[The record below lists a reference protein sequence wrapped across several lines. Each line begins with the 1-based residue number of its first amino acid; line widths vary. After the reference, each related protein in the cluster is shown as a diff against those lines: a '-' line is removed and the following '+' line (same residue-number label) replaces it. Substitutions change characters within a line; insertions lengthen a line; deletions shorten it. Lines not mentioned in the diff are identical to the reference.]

1 MASVLRTRAL
11 GICFLA
17 LVVGGV
23 WMTYAVFTQK
33 FTDFDRVTLETTSVG
48 LQLPDRA
55 DVKVRGVI
63 VGEVLKQ
70 QATGGG
76 AKLTLGIKPDEID
89 TIPANVTGSIL
100 PKTLFGEKYVS
111 LVVPD
116 EPKPT
121 AIKPGATIARTAVA
135 TELDSVLSDLYP
147 LLRAV
152 QPADLNMTLNALAT
166 ALEGRGEE
174 LGSTIETAD
183 AYLKRLNPQIP
194 ALVED
199 LKKSVTVADTY
210 NSVIPELSSILRNT
224 ITTTGTLED
233 NSAQLHALL
242 TNVTT
247 VSGTAREFLATNENN
262 LIRLADI
269 NDGLLK
275 TAARYS
281 TEFPCLLGGLE
292 NLGKREADAFRNY
305 TLHIVLE
312 TLPQEPRRYTPADQP
327 HYGEDRGPACGH
339 LPSPPWSQKN
349 PLSVVPS
356 VNDGVSGPVRRAPL
370 GADFFR
376 NGFGYA
382 GSPAE
387 SEVYDQLLAPG
398 LGVAPTQVPDL
409 GGLLVGPMAR
419 GATVGL
425 APASGTD
432 AGTEGSAR

>member
-1 MASVLRTRAL
+1 MRGSFLGTLRLRAL

-23 WMTYAVFTQK
+23 WLTYAVFTQK
-33 FTDFDRVTLETTSVG
+33 FSHFDEVTLETSRVG
-48 LQLPDRA
+48 LQLPTRA

-63 VGEVLKQ
+63 VGQVLKQ
-70 QATGGG
+70 EASSDG
-76 AKLTLGIKPDEID
+76 ARLTLGIRPDAIG
-89 TIPANVTGSIL
+89 TIPRNVTGSIL

-116 EPKPT
+116 QPARA
-121 AIKPGATIARTAVA
+121 AIRPGTVITRTAVS
-135 TELDSVLSDLYP
+135 TEVDTVLSDLYP

-166 ALEGRGEE
+166 ALEGRGEQI
-174 LGSTIETAD
+174 GTTIETAD
-183 AYLKRLNPQIP
+183 AYLKRLNPEIP
-194 ALVED
+194 ALVAD

-210 NSVIPELSSILRNT
+210 TSIIPELGSILRDT

-233 NSAQLHALL
+233 NSSQLHALL

-247 VSGTAREFLATNENN
+247 VSGTARDFLATNEDN
-262 LIRLADI
+262 LIRLADV

-281 TEFPCLLGGLE
+281 TEYPCLLGGLQ
-292 NLGKREADAFRNY
+292 NLGEREASAFRNF

-312 TLPQEPRRYTPADQP
+312 LLPQQPRKYTPADKP
-327 HYGEDRGPACGH
+327 HFGEDRGPACGH
-339 LPSPPWSQKN
+339 LPSPPWNQKN
-349 PLSVVPS
+349 PLTVVPS
-356 VNDGVSGPVRRAPL
+356 MNDGVSAPVRRAPV
-370 GADFFR
+370 GQEAFR

-387 SEVYDQLLAPG
+387 TGVLDQLLAPG
-398 LGVAPTQVPDL
+398 LGVSAHDVPDL

-419 GATVGL
+419 GATVGYQ
-425 APASGTD
+425 
-432 AGTEGSAR
+432 TEGSTP

>member
-1 MASVLRTRAL
+1 MRDTLRLRAL
-11 GICFLA
+11 GVCFLA

-23 WMTYAVFTQK
+23 WLTYAVFTQK
-33 FTDFDRVTLETTSVG
+33 FTHFDKVTLETSSVG

-63 VGEVLKQ
+63 VGQVLSQ
-70 QATGGG
+70 RATGDG
-76 AKLTLGIKPDEID
+76 AKLVLGIKPGEIG

-116 EPKPT
+116 QPEAT
-121 AIKPGATIARTAVA
+121 AIRPGAVITRTAVA

-166 ALEGRGEE
+166 ALEGRGAE
-174 LGSTIETAD
+174 LGTTIETAD

-199 LKKSVTVADTY
+199 LKKTTTVADTY
-210 NSVIPELSSILRNT
+210 NSVIPELSSILRDT
-224 ITTTGTLED
+224 VTTTGTLKD

-242 TNVTT
+242 TNVTS
-247 VSGTAREFLATNENN
+247 VSGTARDFLSTNEDN
-262 LIRLADI
+262 LIHLADI
-269 NDGLLK
+269 NNGLLK

-281 TEFPCLLGGLE
+281 TEYPCLLGGLE
-292 NLGKREADAFRNY
+292 NLGQREADAFRDF

-312 TLPQEPRRYTPADQP
+312 TLPQQPRKYTPSDRP
-327 HYGEDRGPACGH
+327 HFGEDRGPACGH
-339 LPSPPWSQKN
+339 LPSPPWNQKN
-349 PLSVVPS
+349 PAPVSPQM
-356 VNDGVSGPVRRAPL
+356 NDGVSGPVRRAPVNE
-370 GADFFR
+370 DFFR

-387 SEVYDQLLAPG
+387 SGVLDQLLAPG
-398 LGVAPTQVPDL
+398 LGVSPGDVPDL
-409 GGLLVGPMAR
+409 GGLLLGPMAR

-425 APASGTD
+425 APA
-432 AGTEGSAR
+432 EGGSR

>member
-1 MASVLRTRAL
+1 MRTVLRTRAL
-11 GICFLA
+11 GLCFLA
-17 LVVGGV
+17 LVVAGV
-23 WMTYAVFTQK
+23 WLTYAVFTQR
-33 FTDFDRVTLETTSVG
+33 FTDFDEVTLETSSVG

-63 VGEVLKQ
+63 VGQVLEQ
-70 QATGGG
+70 RSTGGG
-76 AKLTLGIKPDEID
+76 AKLTLGIEPDQLD

-116 EPKPT
+116 EP
-121 AIKPGATIARTAVA
+121 AATPIRPHSVIARTAVA

-152 QPADLNMTLNALAT
+152 QPADLNTTLNALAT

-183 AYLKRLNPQIP
+183 SYLKRLNPQIP

-233 NSAQLHALL
+233 NSAQLHDMLA
-242 TNVTT
+242 NVTT
-247 VSGTAREFLATNENN
+247 VSGTAREFLATNENS
-262 LIRLADI
+262 LIRLADV
-269 NDGLLK
+269 NDGLLE

-281 TEFPCLLGGLE
+281 PEFPCLLGGLE

-312 TLPQEPRRYTPADQP
+312 TLPEQPRRYTAADQP

-339 LPSPPWSQKN
+339 LPSPPWNQKN
-349 PLSVVPS
+349 PVTVMPS
-356 VNDGVSGPVRRAPL
+356 MNDGVAGPVRRAPL
-370 GADFFR
+370 GQDFFR

-387 SEVYDQLLAPG
+387 SEVYDQLLGPA
-398 LGVAPTQVPDL
+398 LGVDAKDVPDL

-425 APASGTD
+425 SPSDPSGT
-432 AGTEGSAR
+432 ERSAR

>member
-1 MASVLRTRAL
+1 MAASLTRQLRLRAL
-11 GICFLA
+11 GVCFLA

-23 WMTYAVFTQK
+23 WLVYAVFTQR
-33 FTDFDRVTLETTSVG
+33 FTHFDEVTLETSSVG

-55 DVKVRGVI
+55 DVKVRGVL
-63 VGEVLKQ
+63 VGQVLKQ
-70 QATGGG
+70 QASSGG
-76 AKLTLGIKPDEID
+76 ARLTLGIQPDAIG

-116 EPKPT
+116 HPAAS
-121 AIKPGATIARTAVA
+121 AIRAGTVIRRTAVA
-135 TELDSVLSDLYP
+135 TEVDQVLSDLYP

-152 QPADLNMTLNALAT
+152 QPADLNVTLNALAT
-166 ALEGRGEE
+166 ALEGRGETI
-174 LGSTIETAD
+174 GSTIETAD
-183 AYLKRLNPQIP
+183 AYLRRLNPQIP

-199 LKKSVTVADTY
+199 LKKTVTVADTY
-210 NSVIPELSSILRNT
+210 SGVMPEISSILRDT
-224 ITTTGTLED
+224 ITTTGTLEE

-242 TNVTT
+242 TSVTT
-247 VSGTAREFLATNENN
+247 VSGTARAFLSTNEDN
-262 LIRLADI
+262 LIHLADI
-269 NDGLLK
+269 NNGLLK

-292 NLGKREADAFRNY
+292 NLGQREADAFRDY

-312 TLPQEPRRYTPADQP
+312 TLPKQPRRYTPADRP
-327 HYGEDRGPACGH
+327 HFGEDRGPACGH
-339 LPSPPWSQKN
+339 LPSPPWNQQN
-349 PLSVVPS
+349 PAPVTPQM
-356 VNDGVSGPVRRAPL
+356 NDGVAGPVRRAPVGSEL
-370 GADFFR
+370 FR

-387 SEVYDQLLAPG
+387 SEVYDELLAPA
-398 LGVAPTQVPDL
+398 LGVSPRNVPDL

-425 APASGTD
+425 GPQDEGASTP
-432 AGTEGSAR
+432 

>member
-1 MASVLRTRAL
+1 
-11 GICFLA
+11 
-17 LVVGGV
+17 
-23 WMTYAVFTQK
+23 
-33 FTDFDRVTLETTSVG
+33 
-48 LQLPDRA
+48 
-55 DVKVRGVI
+55 
-63 VGEVLKQ
+63 
-70 QATGGG
+70 
-76 AKLTLGIKPDEID
+76 
-89 TIPANVTGSIL
+89 VTGSIL

-116 EPKPT
+116 RPAAS
-121 AIKPGATIARTAVA
+121 AIRPGAVIARTAVA
-135 TELDSVLSDLYP
+135 TEIDSVLSDLYP

-166 ALEGRGEE
+166 ALEGRGQE
-174 LGSTIETAD
+174 LGTTIETAD
-183 AYLKRLNPQIP
+183 AYLKRLNPLIP
-194 ALVED
+194 ALVQD
-199 LKKSVTVADTY
+199 LRKTATVADTY
-210 NSVIPELSSILRNT
+210 SSVIPELGSILRDT
-224 ITTTGTLED
+224 ITTTGTLKD

-247 VSGTAREFLATNENN
+247 VSGTARDFLATNEDN

-292 NLGKREADAFRNY
+292 NLGQREADAFRNF

-312 TLPQEPRRYTPADQP
+312 TLPRQPRRYTPADRP
-327 HYGEDRGPACGH
+327 HFGEDRGPGCGH
-339 LPSPPWSQKN
+339 LPNPPWNQKN
-349 PLSVVPS
+349 PVTVMPTM
-356 VNDGVSGPVRRAPL
+356 NDGVSGPVRRAPL

-387 SEVYDQLLAPG
+387 TDVLDQLLAPG
-398 LGVAPTQVPDL
+398 LGVPAGDVPDL

-425 APASGTD
+425 GPAGRT
-432 AGTEGSAR
+432 GGHERSAR